1 MLTEAPTIP
10 SNHPTT
16 PPPWPATTTRPRPP
30 KPTRYAPPSPRV
42 PQRSRAAQRL
52 KAALWYSI
60 GQIVDDESLRTNTNA
75 TPQYIGA
82 LTELAWS
89 QLGIAIFRA
98 RVEADCGAESVAKD
112 LEAFAKHAGRSQINS
127 EDVML
132 LTRRNEGLEAVLR
145 SYLENQRSSREG
157 DAPRGGRKK

>member
-1 MLTEAPTIP
+1 MAGNENEA
-10 SNHPTT
+10 
-16 PPPWPATTTRPRPP
+16 
-30 KPTRYAPPSPRV
+30 
-42 PQRSRAAQRL
+42 AAGDESERL

-60 GQIVDDESLRTNTNA
+60 GQIVDDESIRTNTNA

-89 QLGIAIFRA
+89 QL
-98 RVEADCGAESVAKD
+98 ESVAKD

-127 EDVML
+127 DDVML

-145 SYLENQRSSREG
+145 SYLESQRSNRG
-157 DAPRGGRKK
+157 NDAPRGGRK